1 MKNIFVLTC
10 ISFCMII
17 FSATGH
23 AQNDSL
29 ITFSE
34 IMFAP
39 VSGNNE
45 FIELYNT
52 SETDSIDLANFKIKY
67 YTSNPDGLVSTGS
80 GTKIPPKGF
89 AVIFE
94 GDYDLVSGIYNI
106 LVPAS
111 GLILKIADNSF
122 GTTGMANGTDRELR
136 LISPAGDTLETYLYS
151 SNNGTGISDE
161 KKILTNDNFPSNW
174 SNSLQTNGT
183 PGFKNS
189 VTPKSID
196 LSVLSISI
204 SPSFPSIESVI
215 EINSVVKNLGTLSV
229 QSFTAEMFLDT
240 NHNSIGDVSEK
251 FYEQNLSLN
260 LGDSATISAQLQ
272 NLAVGNYQ
280 VIVSVV
286 LLADEDQSNNAKTIA
301 FTVYPKPN
309 SFNDLVINEIMYA
322 PSTGEPEWIE
332 LFNRSD
338 KTINLKK
345 WKFSDNT
352 TPVTISSSDVFIPA
366 KSYIVLSK
374 DSTILN
380 NYNVTSPIVALSLPA
395 LNNTDDAVV
404 IYDSLSILIDS
415 LYYFSNWGGNG
426 GRSLERIDVEQ
437 PSINQSN
444 WKTSTGISK
453 ATPGKINSVAR
464 KDYDGTVT
472 DIVFSPQNPIAGD
485 NISFSAKVKNP
496 GKNDLSFH
504 LELYLDENLDS
515 IPDAGAITSN
525 SFLLTPLDSI
535 IVPFTYVYN
544 NFKGTKG
551 FFVRG
556 IFTQDDDSTNNS
568 FYKTLSAGFPAGS
581 VLINEVMFTP
591 VNSEPEWVEV
601 FNTSNDTINLKDWTI
616 NDVYTTPAYGKVV
629 EDFILLPQKFGVL
642 AKDSSII
649 NYHRSIPSKIVK
661 VNLPVL
667 NNDAD
672 GVVLKDNR
680 AVVMDS
686 VLYNSGWGGTSGFS
700 LERKLLSVSA
710 NQPDNWGSSLD
721 IEQSTPGRINSQ
733 TPKDYDLTISMLATD
748 QPSFGDN
755 ETFPIYAVVK
765 NIGTK
770 PADNFSVQFFV
781 DADSNQVAENMFDT
795 QSIAIQLQS
804 GDSLKVFAATDG
816 SISKRTLFSAK
827 VVFAEDEDTL
837 NNYAEKYFE
846 PGYRQQSVIIN
857 EVMYNPNDNAP
868 EWIEL
873 WAKDSVNL
881 KNWSISDSLSTP
893 TKVKITY
900 NDFYL
905 SPNEF
910 VVLAKDS
917 TSFFNSYQPSAITKF
932 ISVNIPSLSNTEDGV
947 HVYDFRDAL
956 IDRMHYKSAW
966 AGKKGFSIE
975 HISGST
981 DSLSWVTSL
990 APNGNSAGEENL
1002 LPNQNIA
1009 KSSIVINEI
1018 MFDPDA
1024 DNSEFLEF
1032 QNISNDS
1039 INVGGWRIQDEKG
1052 NFYKLSETGFVLP
1065 PNEFFLL
1072 AADSIVLQKY
1082 PKLNSFLNL
1091 SIIDESSLGFT
1102 NTGELIQLKN
1112 ISGVTIDSIVYSDK
1126 WHNKNIVNTKNKS
1139 LERIN
1144 PNLDGNLSAN
1154 WSTSISVSGATPG
1167 KQNSIFTTNKNASS
1181 SISVSPNPFSPDN
1194 DGLED
1199 FTIINYNL
1207 SQAIS
1212 QTRTK
1217 IFDSKG
1223 RLVRTL
1229 NNNQASA
1236 QMGSVVFNGLDEDGN
1251 PLRIGIYIV
1260 FLEAMNEASAVIDKL
1275 KTVVVV
1281 ARKLY

>member
-1 MKNIFVLTC
+1 MKKFFSLTIC
-10 ISFCMII
+10 FFCLII
-17 FSATGH
+17 FSQAGK

-34 IMFAP
+34 IMFNP

-67 YTSNPDGLVSTGS
+67 YTSNPDGLVSTGL
-80 GTKIPPKGF
+80 GTKIPPQGF

-94 GDYDLVSGIYNI
+94 GDYDITAGIYSG

-111 GLILKIADNSF
+111 ALVLKIADNSF
-122 GTTGMANGTDRELR
+122 GTSGMANTTDRELR
-136 LISPAGDTLETYLYS
+136 LISSAGDTLETYLYS
-151 SNNGTGISDE
+151 SSNATGISDE
-161 KKILTNDNFPSNW
+161 KKILTKDNATANW
-174 SNSLQTNGT
+174 ANSLQSNGT
-183 PGFKNS
+183 PGYKNS
-189 VTPKSID
+189 VAPMSIN
-196 LSVLSISI
+196 LAVSSISI
-204 SPSFPSIESVI
+204 SPSFPFVDSIIEFGSVL
-215 EINSVVKNLGTLSV
+215 KNLGISAV
-229 QSFTAEMFLDT
+229 QNFSAEMFLDT
-240 NHNSIGDVSEK
+240 NKNGSCEVSEK

-260 LGDSATISAQLQ
+260 AGDSVSISSQLQ
-272 NLAVGNYQ
+272 NLIEGNYQ
-280 VIVSVV
+280 VIVSITF
-286 LLADEDQSNNAKTIA
+286 LTDEDQTNNKKIAA

-309 SFNDLVINEIMYA
+309 SFNDLIINEIMYA
-322 PSTGEPEWIE
+322 PISGEPEWVE

-338 KTINLKK
+338 KAINLKK
-345 WKFSDNT
+345 WKISDNT
-352 TPVTISSSDVFIPA
+352 TPIAISAVDVFVPA
-366 KSYIVLSK
+366 KAYIVLSK
-374 DSTILN
+374 DSTILSH
-380 NYNVTSPIVALSLPA
+380 YSVSSPVITLSLPA

-404 IYDSLSILIDS
+404 LRDSLNMVIDS
-415 LYYFSNWGGNG
+415 VYYFSTWGGGN
-426 GRSLERIDVEQ
+426 GRSLERIDAAEAT
-437 PSINQSN
+437 INQSN
-444 WKTSTGISK
+444 WKTATGILK
-453 ATPGKINSVAR
+453 ATPGKINSVTR
-464 KDYDGTVT
+464 KDFDGTVT
-472 DIVFSPQNPIAGD
+472 DIYFSPQNPIAGD

-504 LELYLDENLDS
+504 LELYLDKNLDS
-515 IPDAGAITSN
+515 IPDVGAISSD
-525 SFLLTPLDSI
+525 SFILHPLDSLT
-535 IVPFTYVYN
+535 VPLNYVYE

-551 FFVRG
+551 FFVKG
-556 IFTQDDDSTNNS
+556 IFALDDDSTNNS
-568 FYKTLSAGFPAGS
+568 FYKTLSAGFPSGS
-581 VLINEVMFTP
+581 VLLNEVMFTP

-601 FNTSNDTINLKDWTI
+601 FNASNDTINLKDWTI
-616 NDVYTTPAYGKVV
+616 NDVYTTPAYGKVIG
-629 EDFILLPQKFGVL
+629 DFILLPQTFGVL

-686 VLYNSGWGGTSGFS
+686 LLYNSSWGGSNGYS
-700 LERKLLSVSA
+700 LERKLLTVPA
-710 NQPDNWGSSLD
+710 NMQDNWASSLD

-733 TPKDYDLTISMLATD
+733 TPKDYDLTISNLATN
-748 QPSFGDN
+748 QPSFGEN
-755 ETFPIYAVVK
+755 ENFPIYAVIK

-770 PADNFSVQFFV
+770 PADNFSVQFYF
-781 DADSNQVAENMFDT
+781 DTDSNHVADNLFDMQT
-795 QSIAIQLQS
+795 ITAQLQS
-804 GDSLKVFAATDG
+804 GDSIKVFAAANG
-816 SISKRTLFSAK
+816 SISKRTLFAAK
-827 VVFAEDEDTL
+827 VVFTADEDTL
-837 NNYAEKYFE
+837 NNYVEKYFE
-846 PGYRQQSVIIN
+846 PGYRQQTIVIN

-873 WAKDSVNL
+873 VAKDSINL

-905 SPNEF
+905 SPNEY

-917 TSFFNSYQPSAITKF
+917 ISFYNSYHPSANVKIIT
-932 ISVNIPSLSNTEDGV
+932 VNLPSLGNTEDGV

-956 IDRMHYKSAW
+956 IDRMHYKSSW

-975 HISGST
+975 HIGGAN
-981 DSLSWVTSL
+981 DSLSWITSL
-990 APNGNSAGEENL
+990 AVNGNSAGEENL
-1002 LPNQNIA
+1002 LPNQNVA
-1009 KSSIVINEI
+1009 RNSIVINEI
-1018 MFDPDA
+1018 MFDPDV
-1024 DNSEFLEF
+1024 DNSEFIEF

-1052 NFYKLSETGFVLP
+1052 NFYKLSETGFIIP
-1065 PNEFFLL
+1065 PGEFFLL

-1082 PKLNSFLNL
+1082 PELSSFINI
-1091 SIIDESSLGFT
+1091 SITNESSLGFT

-1112 ISGVTIDSIVYSDK
+1112 IFSAAIDSIIYSDK
-1126 WHNKNIVNTKNKS
+1126 WHNKNIVNTNNRS
-1139 LERIN
+1139 IERIN
-1144 PNLDGNLSAN
+1144 PNIDGNSNTN
-1154 WSTSISVSGATPG
+1154 WSTSVAVSGATPG
-1167 KQNSIFTTNKNASS
+1167 KQNSIFTTNTNTAAN
-1181 SISVSPNPFSPDN
+1181 ISVLPNPFSPDN
-1194 DGLED
+1194 DGFED

-1212 QTRTK
+1212 QTRIK

-1229 NNNQASA
+1229 LNNQASG
-1236 QMGSVVFNGLDEDGN
+1236 QTGSVVFNGLDDGGN

-1260 FLEAMNEASAVIDKL
+1260 YLEAMNDAYSVVDKL

-1281 ARKLY
+1281 ARKL